1 MDLSGGSTS
10 IRAWDGT
17 NSAKMSASDG
27 IVLSD
32 GTYTKT
38 ITAAGPTPTSGY
50 AQVNVPT
57 GTAYKTV
64 TQFDL
69 EPGTYLIQVHF
80 AFNTNGN
87 NKRVGIVSYSADS
100 AAQISA
106 AFRADSVAVPGINTY
121 LNICGMVKP
130 NTTTTFYLNAMQ
142 DSGSA
147 LNTFAS
153 YNYVRLA

>member
-1 MDLSGGSTS
+1 
-10 IRAWDGT
+10 
-17 NSAKMSASDG
+17 MSASDG

-38 ITAAGPTPTSGY
+38 ITASGPTPTSGY
-50 AQVNVPT
+50 AQVSVPT
-57 GTAYKTV
+57 GTAFKTV
-64 TQFDL
+64 TSFDL
-69 EPGTYLIQVHF
+69 EPGTYLVQIHF

-87 NKRVGIVSYSADS
+87 NKRVGIVSYSEDS

-147 LNTFAS
+147 LTTFAS